1 MNIETVVFYLL
12 AGMTLAFG
20 ALTVTTRHIFRA
32 AIYLLFALIGVAGIY
47 LLMEMNF
54 MAALQVVIYVGGIV
68 VLIIFSIF
76 LTHQVGEKVSLP
88 STKKVAQSAVVALA
102 GLALVLSVLIP
113 LGFEKSGAECDSSV
127 KSIGMQLLDYKNYG
141 YVLPFE
147 VISVFLLAA
156 LVGSIVIAMKDKTPE
171 ENK

>member
-12 AGMTLAFG
+12 SGMILTFG
-20 ALTVTTRHIFRA
+20 VMTVTTRHIFRA
-32 AIYLLFALIGVAGIY
+32 AIYLLFALIGIAGIY
-47 LLMEMNF
+47 LMMEMNF

-88 STKKVAQSAVVALA
+88 KPRQVIQSALVAFA
-102 GLALVLSVLIP
+102 GLALVLAVLIP
-113 LGFEKSGAECDSSV
+113 MGFEKSGAECDSSV
-127 KSIGMQLLDYKNYG
+127 KNIGMQLLDYKNFG

-156 LVGSIVIAMKDKTPE
+156 LIGSIVIAIKSNNSE
-171 ENK
+171 ENN

>member
-88 STKKVAQSAVVALA
+88 KPRQVIQSALVAFA
-102 GLALVLSVLIP
+102 GLALVLASSGGYW
-113 LGFEKSGAECDSSV
+113 LGQKGSGAS
-127 KSIGMQLLDYKNYG
+127 GQ
-141 YVLPFE
+141 P
-147 VISVFLLAA
+147 
-156 LVGSIVIAMKDKTPE
+156 T
-171 ENK
+171 

>member
-12 AGMTLAFG
+12 SGMTLAFG

-76 LTHQVGEKVSLP
+76 LTHQVGEKVSVP
-88 STKKVAQSAVVALA
+88 SPKKVAQSALVALA
-102 GLALVLSVLIP
+102 GLVLVLSVLLP
-113 LGFEKSGAECDSSV
+113 LGFEKSGAACDSSV